1 MPRKVWLG
9 IWIPPRQEF
18 RNLEIPG
25 SGQITH
31 SSKPILRE
39 KVIYI

>member
-1 MPRKVWLG
+1 MDSSEAGSGDSQATTSIFK
-9 IWIPPRQEF
+9 
-18 RNLEIPG
+18 IPG